1 MFAESDTETDT
12 AGTRK
17 SLTGR
22 GITEAL
28 DTGQG
33 GGRGH
38 HTIEVIAYTRESAVK
53 DRTRILSGGGHKSCT
68 QGNRPQRSCESGV
81 ECVGNIN
88 PSGKGMNGNCYSTD
102 GVNPTLTT
110 NKGEGNKIAIPVLT
124 PDRAVKRQNGRR
136 FKEDGEESFTLTAQ
150 DRHGVAIE
158 VTGYNA
164 TLKRGGGMTDTTLAL
179 CARDYK
185 GLSGS
190 NQMMTAAAMCL
201 RLTKES
207 SPKKEKSQT
216 VLNQERT
223 EDCHEESKREH

>member
-1 MFAESDTETDT
+1 
-12 AGTRK
+12 
-17 SLTGR
+17 
-22 GITEAL
+22 
-28 DTGQG
+28 
-33 GGRGH
+33 
-38 HTIEVIAYTRESAVK
+38 
-53 DRTRILSGGGHKSCT
+53 
-68 QGNRPQRSCESGV
+68 
-81 ECVGNIN
+81 
-88 PSGKGMNGNCYSTD
+88 MNGNCYSTD

-185 GLSGS
+185 GLS
-190 NQMMTAAAMCL
+190 NQMMTIAAMCL
-201 RLTKES
+201 QLTKES
-207 SPKKEKSQT
+207 DPKNERLQTALSQEK
-216 VLNQERT
+216 T
-223 EDCHEESKREH
+223 EDLASENRKAH